1 VRAHQVFAA
10 MPPEQ
15 AQALFAELREK
26 APATFSQALA
36 VASAAL
42 KARPVYLARQ
52 PLEKQAA
59 AARRALARVGAC
71 DAAEEVLATY
81 FVECQR
87 PLLVEWLDAVGVA
100 HEEGVLSDDRPP
112 SPPPEKLREAVSAFR
127 SGETRAERELLLRAF
142 AAQSAIEW
150 PELDALLAA

>member
-1 VRAHQVFAA
+1 

-26 APATFSQALA
+26 APAAFHQALA

-52 PLEKQAA
+52 PLERQAA

-81 FVECQR
+81 FVECRR

-100 HEEGVLSDDRPP
+100 HEEGVLKEGRPAP
-112 SPPPEKLREAVSAFR
+112 PPPERLREAVAAFR
-127 SGETRAERELLLRAF
+127 QGPAPLERELLLRAF

-150 PELDALLAA
+150 RELDALLA